1 MNLVFIGNITYLC
14 HLQEQDLNLVDGQ
27 DLLSE
32 LEDRLAS
39 GELSYDDVENILQD
53 YTRKSK

>member
-27 DLLSE
+27 DLLSD
-32 LEDRLAS
+32 LEEGLAS
-39 GELSYDDVENILQD
+39 GELSPEDVQNIIQD